1 MQGLVWDRDGADWPN
16 RDSSSFVE
24 AAGLRWHVQRMG
36 EGPPLLLIHG
46 TGAATH
52 SWRGLLPLLAQHF
65 SVIAPDLPGHGF
77 TQSPPPHRLSLPGM
91 AADLGALLRKLEA
104 RPEVAVGHS
113 AGAAIVARMCLAGRM
128 SPRLLVALNGAF
140 MPFGGVANHLFS
152 PLGEIDGA
160 QSIGAARVRLAGF
173 TCRGAVERLIGN
185 TGSTIDPAGIALY
198 RKLVRNPAH
207 VAAALR
213 MMANWKLEPL
223 LHDLPRL
230 TTALVMVVAANDRS
244 ISPEVAQ
251 QVREILPHAVIER
264 LPGLGHLAH
273 EEQPQLI
280 AHLIERYART
290 TAGRASGAKNVNW
303 NVQLQTRQVSRN
315 NYSGLMLDTTSA
327 RPTPQIPSHRQPH
340 AVVIGSG
347 FGGLAAAVRL
357 GAKGYRV
364 TVLEKLDAPGGRAY
378 VYRQDGFTFDAGPT
392 IVTAPFLFEEL
403 WKLCGRKMSDDVTLV
418 PVSPFYRI
426 RFQDGSHFDYSGDA
440 DAMRREIARFSPG
453 DVDGY
458 DAYMKASEAIFKVGF
473 EQPGRCAF
481 QPLDRHG
488 QNRAGNDQA
497 VELSQRLQPGVEI
510 FPR

>member
-1 MQGLVWDRDGADWPN
+1 MQGLVWNRDGADWPN
-16 RDSSSFVE
+16 RDSSSFVD

-36 EGPPLLLIHG
+36 EGPLLLLIHG

-52 SWRGLLPLLAQHF
+52 SWRDLLPLLAQHF

-104 RPEVAVGHS
+104 RPEIAVGHS

-128 SPRLLVALNGAF
+128 TPRLLVSLERRFHAVRRRCQSSVLA
-140 MPFGGVANHLFS
+140 A
-152 PLGEIDGA
+152 GETDGA
-160 QSIGAARVRLAGF
+160 QSIGAARCSPGRPRHA
-173 TCRGAVERLIGN
+173 GAVERLIGN

-230 TTALVMVVAANDRS
+230 TTALVMVIAANDRS

-280 AHLIERYART
+280 AHLIEKYART
-290 TAGRASGAKNVNW
+290 TAAE
-303 NVQLQTRQVSRN
+303 Q
-315 NYSGLMLDTTSA
+315 
-327 RPTPQIPSHRQPH
+327 
-340 AVVIGSG
+340 
-347 FGGLAAAVRL
+347 AA
-357 GAKGYRV
+357 
-364 TVLEKLDAPGGRAY
+364 
-378 VYRQDGFTFDAGPT
+378 
-392 IVTAPFLFEEL
+392 
-403 WKLCGRKMSDDVTLV
+403 RKM
-418 PVSPFYRI
+418 
-426 RFQDGSHFDYSGDA
+426 
-440 DAMRREIARFSPG
+440 
-453 DVDGY
+453 
-458 DAYMKASEAIFKVGF
+458 
-473 EQPGRCAF
+473 
-481 QPLDRHG
+481 
-488 QNRAGNDQA
+488 
-497 VELSQRLQPGVEI
+497 
-510 FPR
+510 